1 MNAAVISVDER
12 QRNDVYLQ
20 INKRISVLCNDNS
33 KRSRI
38 PSNAGDA
45 VDDKIP
51 CKKKRKENIYIRF
64 GLSGLGTCGIQISP
78 RFLTVMPS
86 YAVAE
91 VVVPLQG
98 TLSAPLFSLARA
110 PLGTALVFAAAP
122 LCTPLDTPFACPFL
136 SEILASV
143 FT

>member
-1 MNAAVISVDER
+1 MKGKEMMYIFRSTKGSHCCVMITARDPGFQATQGMPSTT
-12 QRNDVYLQ
+12 
-20 INKRISVLCNDNS
+20 
-33 KRSRI
+33 RSR
-38 PSNAGDA
+38 A
-45 VDDKIP
+45 
-51 CKKKRKENIYIRF
+51 KKRKENIYIRF
-64 GLSGLGTCGIQISP
+64 GLSGQGTCGIQISP

-136 SEILASV
+136 SETLASV